1 MEDFIY
7 LITIGIVCILLS
19 ILMIFLVNN
28 RIKYFR
34 KVEKTG
40 IGRKRKKVIGY
51 LLSVIMFIG
60 GVAIIINSFS
70 FL

>member
-1 MEDFIY
+1 MGDFIY

-19 ILMIFLVNN
+19 IFMIFLVNN

-40 IGRKRKKVIGY
+40 IGRKRKKIIGY